1 MLPLKYGKNTLALV
15 LSGTMLL
22 SSGFAVLAEET
33 ADTAAAEEISVIS
46 AEQPAAEKAK
56 VVQIGDLLKDKENWR
71 ADKDSL
77 TFAND
82 KITFEKQS
90 NQLVT
95 YIGKEFDNEVLQ
107 FKYSV
112 DFNQG
117 ANWGGF
123 SVRGQGVSLVAW
135 GGNYSYLVVIK
146 QSQIELQR
154 FNKDANKFL
163 TIVENN
169 GIIEDNKEYNITFG
183 SVEVEGGVQLFM
195 YVDGNLVFNCFDGD
209 GNQITKAGY
218 LSFYS
223 GTKLSVGA
231 YDESVKVA
239 DIPAGFS
246 IKGSAEEGKLTA
258 DYSILSLTEDAASV
272 PTLKWGKNDAPNGE
286 LTETEKKGMN
296 DFKGKFD
303 PVGQYP
309 FVETAEGDT
318 YTITEEDENRY
329 IAAYLV
335 DENGK
340 VLAVSDPYYYDVIG
354 AEKNKAII
362 LLVDCENAFVFGEKM
377 QIDPDDG
384 MVVPTVVNDRT
395 LVPIRFISESLGAK
409 VDWEEETETITI
421 SLEDTAIQMQL
432 GSKEYTVNGETKTMD
447 VEATIMRDRTL
458 VPLRVISE
466 TFGKNVFWDDKGLI
480 IISDEQPTW
489 DSVEDAD
496 IIDDIIEDIQKFY

>member
-1 MLPLKYGKNTLALV
+1 MKYGKNTLALV

-46 AEQPAAEKAK
+46 AEQPAAEKASI
-56 VVQIGDLLKDKENWR
+56 VQIGDFLTEKENWN
-71 ADKDSL
+71 ADEGAL
-77 TFAND
+77 TFSDD
-82 KITFEKQS
+82 KISFEKQS
-90 NQLVT
+90 KQMVT
-95 YIGKEFDNEVLQ
+95 YVGQEFGSEVLQ
-107 FKYSV
+107 FKFSI

-117 ANWGGF
+117 SNWGGF
-123 SVRGQGVSLVAW
+123 GIRGKSTSTVAW
-135 GGNYSYLVVIK
+135 SGNYSYLVVVK

-154 FNKDANKFL
+154 FNSAGNKFL

-169 GIIEDNKEYNITFG
+169 GIIEDNKECDITLG
-183 SVEVEGGVQLFM
+183 SVDLENGVQLFM
-195 YVDGNLVFNCFDGD
+195 YVDGELIFNCFDGD
-209 GNQITKAGY
+209 GNQITTPGY

-239 DIPAGFS
+239 DIPAGLS
-246 IKGSAEEGKLTA
+246 IQGSAEEGKLTA
-258 DYSILSLTEDAASV
+258 DYSILSLTEDGAST
-272 PTLKWGKNDAPNGE
+272 PTLKWGKNDAPNGT
-286 LTETEKKGMN
+286 LTEVEEKGMS
-296 DFKGKFD
+296 DFAGKFN

-309 FVETAEGDT
+309 FVETAEGNT

-421 SLEDTAIQMQL
+421 SLEDTTIQMQL
-432 GSKEYTVNGETKTMD
+432 GSKEYTVNGEPKTMD
-447 VEATIMRDRTL
+447 VEATIMRDRTM

-480 IISDEQPTW
+480 IISDEQPAW